1 MTFDEFISIFIED
14 CEDHLELFNKGDFDK
29 VFTYLDKNINIGDGE
44 DLGEDIQQALNGLSD
59 LDNG

>member
-29 VFTYLDKNINIGDGE
+29 VFTYLDKNINKVDGSQDQCRSILSIFINFNIG
-44 DLGEDIQQALNGLSD
+44 
-59 LDNG
+59 